1 VKLTRIRLPG
11 DGDSCAPDRSEHEDH
26 EPLHAVSAVRL
37 AVSAVRLTVSA
48 VRLTVSAVRLDAS
61 ITIRQVPTTL
71 PAQASADAIV
81 HLVHRRVPPQHHN
94 PGSNGV
100 APPPQ
105 AV

>member
-11 DGDSCAPDRSEHEDH
+11 DGDSCAPDRSEHEVR

-37 AVSAVRLTVSA
+37 TVSAVRLTVSAVRLTVSA
-48 VRLTVSAVRLDAS
+48 VRLTVSAVRLDAP

-81 HLVHRRVPPQHHN
+81 HLVHRRVPP
-94 PGSNGV
+94 
-100 APPPQ
+100 APQ
-105 AV
+105 SRL

>member
-1 VKLTRIRLPG
+1 MKLTRIRLPG

-26 EPLHAVSAVRL
+26 EPLHA
-37 AVSAVRLTVSA
+37 VSA

-100 APPPQ
+100 ALPPQ